1 MKMKVIHTTS
11 VTLVFEIIVMFIQFF
26 FVEKMDE
33 SLKQRKKL
41 LLNQNTKWT
50 HSPAPEPSN
59 FKKYI
64 PLVIRDTNQPCAP
77 RSSSV
82 LRTAHSCSNL
92 QMAPDLSQKP
102 WAHTVT
108 WLLAASHSWRPRLG
122 LFPCAWQNATNAT
135 ETVRGT
141 TETMH
146 VRAAETTG
154 GCGGWLT
161 GACDRWT

>member
-1 MKMKVIHTTS
+1 
-11 VTLVFEIIVMFIQFF
+11 
-26 FVEKMDE
+26 MDE

-50 HSPAPEPSN
+50 YSPAPEPSN

-77 RSSSV
+77 RSSRV

-122 LFPCAWQNATNAT
+122 LSPCTWHNATNVT
-135 ETVRGT
+135 ETVRGKT
-141 TETMH
+141 WNDAHASSWDNGRVRWVTDRRVRQMNLTLQNKCLLVKTLFLLLTMFLK
-146 VRAAETTG
+146 
-154 GCGGWLT
+154 CWS
-161 GACDRWT
+161 